1 MDVSKK
7 CGFTGFPWRMVIKY
21 KVIKSPIDLAE
32 CKNDVRSFLGRS
44 EKGVYFAAIDPMD
57 ILRVW
62 ILRESSDHYGKPP
75 DCRVPKCLP
84 CASRNSTRQTVG
96 TRQCLYY
103 LGYHIRN
110 KQKKYRISHLCRVHW
125 PRHTA
130 NGPYFAVCND
140 LGTRQRLSLCR
151 VPDPGDTRQTSLAT
165 SAW

>member
-7 CGFTGFPWRMVIKY
+7 VWFYRFSLEDGKY

-84 CASRNSTRQTVG
+84 CAQTRAHG
-96 TRQCLYY
+96 
-103 LGYHIRN
+103 
-110 KQKKYRISHLCRVHW
+110 KSALCRVLAE
-125 PRHTA
+125 TA
-130 NGPYFAVCND
+130 HGKRLAHGNVCIIWDTIYVINKKNIESVIFAVCIG
-140 LGTRQRLSLCR
+140 LGTWQMDHILPCAM
-151 VPDPGDTRQTSLAT
+151 T
-165 SAW
+165 

>member
-7 CGFTGFPWRMVIKY
+7 MWFYRFSLEDGKY

-75 DCRVPKCLP
+75 DCRVPKRLP
-84 CASRNSTRQTVG
+84 WANNQAHVKGTV
-96 TRQCLYY
+96 
-103 LGYHIRN
+103 
-110 KQKKYRISHLCRVHW
+110 
-125 PRHTA
+125 
-130 NGPYFAVCND
+130 
-140 LGTRQRLSLCR
+140 CR
-151 VPDPGDTRQTSLAT
+151 VPDDLTHDKENTHGKLDTFAVCLT
-165 SAW
+165 